1 MGSVGLGRC
10 CRCHLLSLT
19 ALAVES
25 FPAMTFTPVASRPED
40 AHALVHA
47 RVGFAQVHRA
57 FCFCNKHRQNS
68 GVRHIDG
75 VLIVKCTSISSASEN
90 NDSNLITQS
99 PENVIWG
106 KQNMKHTDLAE
117 CSLQQTPLCLIYGRE
132 RLALLHVLILKWSI
146 FRAVC
151 WTHKHL

>member
-1 MGSVGLGRC
+1 MQLSIPNIFTLHVTHVPSAPRPSHQTDDRELQPALRAKEEVEIWDGLSGAGQVLQLL
-10 CRCHLLSLT
+10 CHPLSLT

-68 GVRHIDG
+68 GVRHTEG
-75 VLIVKCTSISSASEN
+75 VLTVKCTSISNASEN
-90 NDSNLITQS
+90 SDSN
-99 PENVIWG
+99 
-106 KQNMKHTDLAE
+106 
-117 CSLQQTPLCLIYGRE
+117 
-132 RLALLHVLILKWSI
+132 
-146 FRAVC
+146 
-151 WTHKHL
+151 